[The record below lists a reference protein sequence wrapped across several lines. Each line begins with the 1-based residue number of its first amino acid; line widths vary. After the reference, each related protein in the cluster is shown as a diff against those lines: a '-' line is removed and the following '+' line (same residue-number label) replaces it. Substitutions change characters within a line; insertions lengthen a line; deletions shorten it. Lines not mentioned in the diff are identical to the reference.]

1 MMKSLAMNKVVEYA
15 LWLIAFFVTMW
26 SFHVS
31 QVSIFALIEGYQY
44 GLDLIKE
51 MFPPNF
57 KNFDTIVAL
66 LLETIAMG
74 VWGTIIGTFISL
86 PLGFFGARNLSPNKV
101 VYFLINELTNILRSI
116 PDIVYALVFVVSI
129 AVGSLAGILAIIFA
143 TVGLLT
149 KFYIE
154 SFESID
160 MKPIEAIKSTGSSYI
175 YMLRHGIFEQALPL
189 ISNYTLYLLD
199 HNLRIAMVLGLVGA
213 GGIGMELYG
222 ELRYFSYDKVA
233 AMLICMLVVLS
244 LIDRISNY
252 ARDIILESSKHNKE
266 YFKKSFVA
274 IAFIALGVISIIY
287 SPVELMSIITGLPR
301 LYETM
306 AGFFPLDFTRV
317 SEFALLM
324 FETIAMAI
332 AATVIA
338 VVFSFPLGF
347 ILAKNIKV
355 NSVLRTIVRE
365 YVNFLR
371 AMPDLLFAIILV
383 SVIGLGP
390 FAGVLAIALHV
401 TGFLAKF
408 YAETIESIDE
418 KPIEA
423 LTSTGCS
430 KLYILYHG
438 YFKQI
443 VPLFHSYNLY
453 MLDRNVRASTTMGL
467 VGAGGI
473 GFELIMSI
481 KLFEYQQTATI
492 ILLIIIVVSIISK
505 VSSYF
510 RKKLV

>member
-1 MMKSLAMNKVVEYA
+1 MNKLVEYT
-15 LWLIAFFVTMW
+15 LWLIAFFVVIW
-26 SFHVS
+26 SFQVS
-31 QVSIFALIEGYQY
+31 QVSITALIDGYQY
-44 GLDLIKE
+44 GVDLVKE

-57 KNFDTIVAL
+57 KNFDTIVEL
-66 LLETIAMG
+66 LGETVAMG
-74 VWGTIIGTFISL
+74 VWGTLIGTIISL
-86 PLGFFGARNLSPNKV
+86 PLGFLGARNLTPNKI
-101 VYFLINELTNILRSI
+101 VYLLINEFTNIIRSI
-116 PDIVYALVFVVSI
+116 PDMVYALIFVVSI
-129 AVGSLAGILAIIFA
+129 AVGSLSGILAIVFA

-175 YMLRHGIFEQALPL
+175 FMLRHGIFEQALPL

-199 HNLRIAMVLGLVGA
+199 HNIRIAMVLGLVGA

-233 AMLICMLVVLS
+233 AMLICILIILS
-244 LIDRISNY
+244 LIDRVSNY
-252 ARDIILESSKHNKE
+252 AREIILHSSKHNKE
-266 YFKKSFVA
+266 YFKKSFVG
-274 IAFIALGVISIIY
+274 ILFIALGVVAIIY
-287 SPVELMSIITGLPR
+287 KPLELGSLITGLPR
-301 LYETM
+301 VYETLVS
-306 AGFFPLDFTRV
+306 FFPLDFSRV
-317 SEFALLM
+317 EEFSWLM
-324 FETIAMAI
+324 VETIAMAI

-338 VVFSFPLGF
+338 IIFSVPFGF

-355 NSVLRTIVRE
+355 FTPIRVITAEFI
-365 YVNFLR
+365 NFLR

-383 SVIGLGP
+383 SIVGLSP

-401 TGFLAKF
+401 SGFLAKF

-423 LTSTGCS
+423 LISTGSS
-430 KLYILYHG
+430 KLHILYHG

-453 MLDRNVRASTTMGL
+453 ILDRNVRASTTMGL

-473 GFELIMSI
+473 GFELVMSI